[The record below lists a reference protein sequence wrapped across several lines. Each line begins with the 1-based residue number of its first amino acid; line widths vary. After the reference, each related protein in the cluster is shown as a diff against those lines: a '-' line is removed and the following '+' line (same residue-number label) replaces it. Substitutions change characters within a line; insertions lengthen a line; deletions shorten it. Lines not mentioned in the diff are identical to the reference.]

1 MASKT
6 TRATQA
12 TVCEPGIQVS
22 GDTMKIKDADGKQK
36 PEGDDKTIILNNV
49 ALPV

>member
-12 TVCEPGIQVS
+12 TVREPGIQVS
-22 GDTMKIKDADGKQK
+22 SDTMKIKDADGKQK
-36 PEGDDKTIILNNV
+36 PDGNLIE
-49 ALPV
+49 